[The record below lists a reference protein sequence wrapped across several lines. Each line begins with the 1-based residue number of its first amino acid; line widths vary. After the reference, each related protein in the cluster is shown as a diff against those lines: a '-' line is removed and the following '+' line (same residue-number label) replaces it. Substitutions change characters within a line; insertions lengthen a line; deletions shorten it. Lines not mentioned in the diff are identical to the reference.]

1 MSLLRSVCLLF
12 VVLQAGAVDIVGSTG
27 CTAPACVFA
36 NNNLRFG
43 NGGETSVNAQGLFV
57 QPFYF
62 SQSANNWYKLTFSNY
77 PLDTAI
83 GTGTGGPNWSGT
95 TVADLY
101 SATISGSDTDY
112 SGFVVSSADASKS
125 VGYGV
130 IIATRNITINGQLVT
145 FQNRFSLGQTDNF
158 VQITTRMT
166 NIHTS
171 PIQNALMWVGTRDDF
186 VGNADVNV
194 KTRGN
199 IINGQFQAVTAN
211 DQTSYAIMITNTN
224 EGVLFYSET
233 LGVMTSYA
241 FCCSFSNAYNT
252 NPTSIPP
259 STPSGTD
266 GSYAAVLPIGT
277 LDVGQ
282 SSAIVWYYAAG
293 STASLSNVVQDVS
306 EAQQAEAAPVESPSV
321 STQPSLTPSTQPSLT
336 PSVSAT
342 ASISVTS
349 SVSTHPSLTPS
360 ISSTSSVSTHP
371 SISATASISMTSSV
385 TPSVSTHPSFTSSI
399 SITPSVSTHPS
410 SSASISVFPTASVTV
425 SPTPSPSDIFIL
437 QLNFAECA
445 VERNSLIS
453 QKQMCMIEKEV
464 CLNQTETITSN
475 AYLEKQ
481 EAVLQ
486 VNNLEYYQ
494 RVILGVL
501 IAIAGLSLCI
511 NFCFCVREL
520 RSFLIRR
527 KKTLASS
534 VLKQVRTEDVAL
546 QNVSVSENVVS

>member
-1 MSLLRSVCLLF
+1 M
-12 VVLQAGAVDIVGSTG
+12 
-27 CTAPACVFA
+27 FA

-95 TVADLY
+95 IVTDIYSTV
-101 SATISGSDTDY
+101 ISGSNTDY
-112 SGFVVSSADASKS
+112 SGFIVSSADASKS

-130 IIATRNITINGQLVT
+130 ITATRNITINGQLVI
-145 FQNRFSLGQTDNF
+145 FENRFSLGQTDNF

-186 VGNADVNV
+186 VGNADVNI

-241 FCCSFSNAYNT
+241 LCCSFSNAYNT

-259 STPSGTD
+259 STPTGTD

-277 LDVGQ
+277 LAVGQ

-306 EAQQAEAAPVESPSV
+306 EAQQAEAAPSVLPSVSPSVAASITPSISPSSSITPSV
-321 STQPSLTPSTQPSLT
+321 STQVSLT
-336 PSVSAT
+336 PSVST
-342 ASISVTS
+342 QVSLTPTETVSSSASISPS
-349 SVSTHPSLTPS
+349 SSITPS
-360 ISSTSSVSTHP
+360 
-371 SISATASISMTSSV
+371 
-385 TPSVSTHPSFTSSI
+385 SSI
-399 SITPSVSTHPS
+399 SITPSVSTQMSLTPS
-410 SSASISVFPTASVTV
+410 TTTTSIASITPSMSTQVSLTSSISPSASISRTPTTSATV
-425 SPTPSPSDIFIL
+425 SPTPSPSDIFLL
-437 QLNFAECA
+437 QLNFAQCA

-464 CLNQTETITSN
+464 CLNQTEVITNS
-475 AYLEKQ
+475 ASLEKN
-481 EAVLQ
+481 EVVLQ
-486 VNNLEYYQ
+486 VNNLQYYQ

-501 IAIAGLSLCI
+501 LAIAVLSLCI
-511 NFCFCVREL
+511 NLCFCVSCLKAKRASLTETFG
-520 RSFLIRR
+520 SKYRR
-527 KKTLASS
+527 NKKKPG
-534 VLKQVRTEDVAL
+534 VEL
-546 QNVSVSENVVS
+546 QNISVSENNVA